1 MAIAR
6 VTRKMLPDEAEQ
18 VARSRWRREMEY
30 VWGVGCA
37 GAMAAGA
44 GLLMSLGL
52 LLGWWLVGGWD
63 AWAWQ
68 WILGVVALVLGGV
81 GLSMLIV
88 GGAVVLRFLFRR
100 SRLRQRG
107 VAAMLRLDQPLEAL
121 SFDADA
127 AWIIEDPEGEPIAVY
142 RVEPERYLLLPA
154 QDLRTLSPARQ
165 ADGGSV
171 SASSCVVPGEV
182 IDGTP
187 VLEAGRAGATPAAE
201 TGLVRRALVLV
212 DSLEGIV
219 LTRTLG
225 EVIAAGRV
233 WLPDSRATVN
243 HEDFADE
250 VRQLLDSV
258 VSAQPPVVLSSAE
271 LPAWLKSQV
280 AG

>member
-1 MAIAR
+1 
-6 VTRKMLPDEAEQ
+6 MLPDEAEQ

-37 GAMAAGA
+37 GAMAGGA

-52 LLGWWLVGGWD
+52 PLGWWLVGGWD

-68 WILGVVALVLGGV
+68 WVLGVVALIVGGV

-88 GGAVVLRFLFRR
+88 GGVVVLRFFFRR

-107 VAAMLRLDQPLEAL
+107 AAAMLRLDQPLEAL

-127 AWIIEDPEGEPIAVY
+127 AWIIDDPDGEPIAVY
-142 RVEPERYLLLPA
+142 RVEPERFLLLPA
-154 QDLRTLSPARQ
+154 QDLRTFSPAR
-165 ADGGSV
+165 AVDGQSGV
-171 SASSCVVPGEV
+171 AQSCVVSGEV
-182 IDGTP
+182 VASAEELPPDAP
-187 VLEAGRAGATPAAE
+187 AAQAGATGE

-212 DSLEGIV
+212 DPLEGII

-233 WLPDSRATVN
+233 WLPDSRAAVN
-243 HEDFADE
+243 HDDFADE
-250 VRQLLDSV
+250 VRQLLDGV
-258 VSAQPPVVLSSAE
+258 VSAQPPVVLAGAE
-271 LPAWLKSQV
+271 LPAWLKSQIS
-280 AG
+280 G

>member
-165 ADGGSV
+165 ADGGSA

-187 VLEAGRAGATPAAE
+187 VSEAGRAGATPAAE
-201 TGLVRRALVLV
+201 TGLV
-212 DSLEGIV
+212 
-219 LTRTLG
+219 
-225 EVIAAGRV
+225 
-233 WLPDSRATVN
+233 
-243 HEDFADE
+243 
-250 VRQLLDSV
+250 
-258 VSAQPPVVLSSAE
+258 
-271 LPAWLKSQV
+271 
-280 AG
+280 